1 MSDTHG
7 ARREV
12 MLPQGDVLI
21 HTGDF
26 TKLGEAGTVQD
37 LDAFFK
43 EAKQTKNSNGF
54 EQVICI
60 AGNHDI
66 TFHDEFY

>member
-7 ARREV
+7 ARRHV
-12 MLPQGDVLI
+12 MLPPGDVLI
-21 HTGDF
+21 HAGDF

-43 EAKQTKNSNGF
+43 QAKEKKKNGSG
-54 EQVICI
+54 I
-60 AGNHDI
+60 
-66 TFHDEFY
+66 